1 MASYDDF
8 DESCEEEFLSDC
20 VALPSN
26 FQPGVIQID
35 TSTSKESSDSIEVKK
50 EIHQKVYEEDIAELH
65 LEEVCK
71 AAPVFSDCQLNE
83 RERKTAFDE
92 IEQNWHSYGL
102 LNISIL
108 YILPCLN

>member
-35 TSTSKESSDSIEVKK
+35 TSTSKENIEVKK
-50 EIHQKVYEEDIAELH
+50 EIQQNAHEEEIAELN
-65 LEEVCK
+65 LEEICK
-71 AAPVFSDCQLNE
+71 EAPVFTDSQLNE
-83 RERKTAFDE
+83 CERKKAFDE

-102 LNISIL
+102 FSFSAPLLHIVTCSN
-108 YILPCLN
+108 